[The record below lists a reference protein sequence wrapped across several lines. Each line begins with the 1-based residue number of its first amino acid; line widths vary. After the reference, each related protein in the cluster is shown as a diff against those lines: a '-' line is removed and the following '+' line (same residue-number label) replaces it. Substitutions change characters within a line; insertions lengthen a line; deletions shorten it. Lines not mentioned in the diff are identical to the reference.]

1 MLQHEY
7 MRKRPVREVES
18 GIGREV
24 TIDEVARV
32 CGVSKTTVSRFL
44 NHKYENISE
53 ETRRRIER
61 VIEELDYRPNRSA
74 QRLKAGRS
82 MLIGC
87 CVGDLSGPFSGL
99 LLRGITRVCEA
110 AGYQVLFADSGE
122 DARKERKALEGFL
135 QNSVDGLIVNTTGGN
150 DEFLIEIGARGVP
163 VTLADRS
170 LRRGGALDTATNEY
184 ERCTRESIRLML
196 DCGYTRIAFFTER
209 VREVMPRIQRRDSYL
224 AAMRS
229 LAPEGAGPYVYEF
242 DRFDPAGCAESLRAY
257 RAAFPGERL
266 AVLAVNGV
274 TGQQLLRAAKELGFR
289 FGAQFGLCTFDDWE
303 IFSLADVTAIRLQT
317 EEVGACA
324 ARMLLER
331 IASPLP
337 EGTAARGTELAAKL
351 VVRSS
356 TAAGNGG

>member
-1 MLQHEY
+1 M
-7 MRKRPVREVES
+7 ES
-18 GIGREV
+18 GVGKKV
-24 TIDEVARV
+24 TIDQVARL

-74 QRLKAGRS
+74 QRLKASRS

-110 AGYQVLFADSGE
+110 AGYQVLFADSSE
-122 DARKERKALEGFL
+122 DKRKERKALEGFL
-135 QNSVDGLIVNTTGGN
+135 ENSVDGLIVNTTGGN
-150 DEFLIEIGARGVP
+150 DAFLIEVAERGVP

-170 LRRGGALDTATNEY
+170 LRLSGRLDTVINEY
-184 ERCTRESIRLML
+184 ETCIRDSIRLML
-196 DCGYTRIAFFTER
+196 DCGYTRIAFFTEQI
-209 VREVMPRIQRRDSYL
+209 REVMPRIQRRDSYI

-229 LAPEGAGPYVYEF
+229 LAPEGAGPFLYEF
-242 DRFDPAGCAESLRAY
+242 DRFDPVGCRRSLEAY
-257 RAAFPGERL
+257 RVAFPGERI
-266 AVLAVNGV
+266 AILAVNGV
-274 TGQQLLRAAKELGFR
+274 TGQQLLKAAKELGFR
-289 FGAQFGLCTFDDWE
+289 FGEQIGLCTFDDWA

-317 EEVGACA
+317 EEVGEAA

-331 IASPLP
+331 IGSAQP
-337 EGTAARGTELAAKL
+337 ENMAPRSVELTTGL
-351 VVRSS
+351 IVRHS
-356 TAAGNGG
+356 TAKASTGG

>member
-1 MLQHEY
+1 M
-7 MRKRPVREVES
+7 ES
-18 GIGREV
+18 GFGKKV
-24 TIDEVARV
+24 TIDQVARL
-32 CGVSKTTVSRFL
+32 CGVSKTTVSRYL

-87 CVGDLSGPFSGL
+87 CIGDLSGPFSGL

-135 QNSVDGLIVNTTGGN
+135 ENAVDGLIVNTPGGN
-150 DEFLIEIGARGVP
+150 DDFLIEIAGRGVP

-170 LRRGGALDTATNEY
+170 LRHAGCLDTAINEY
-184 ERCTRESIRLML
+184 ETCIRDSIRLML

-209 VREVMPRIQRRDSYL
+209 IRDVMPRIQRRDSYL
-224 AAMRS
+224 AAMRA
-229 LAPEGAGPYVYEF
+229 LAPAEAGPYVYEF
-242 DRFDPAGCAESLRAY
+242 DRFDPDGCRDCLEAY

-266 AVLAVNGV
+266 AILSVNGV
-274 TGQQLLRAAKELGFR
+274 TGQQLLMTMKALGLRAGREL
-289 FGAQFGLCTFDDWE
+289 GLCTFDDWSV
-303 IFSLADVTAIRLQT
+303 FSLADVTAIRLQT
-317 EEVGACA
+317 EAVGEMA

-331 IASPLP
+331 VGSSVP
-337 EGTAARGTELAAKL
+337 EGAAARSMELATKL
-351 VVRSS
+351 IVRGS
-356 TAAGNGG
+356 TVPGGAES

>member
-1 MLQHEY
+1 M
-7 MRKRPVREVES
+7 REVES
-18 GIGREV
+18 GVGKKV
-24 TIDEVARV
+24 TIDQVARL

-99 LLRGITRVCEA
+99 LLRGITRICEA

-135 QNSVDGLIVNTTGGN
+135 ENSVDGLIVNTPGGN
-150 DEFLIEIGARGVP
+150 DDFLVEIAERGVP

-170 LRRGGALDTATNEY
+170 LLKTGRLDTAINEY
-184 ERCTRESIRLML
+184 ETCIGDSIRLML
-196 DCGYTRIAFFTER
+196 DCGYTRIAFFTEQI
-209 VREVMPRIQRRDSYL
+209 REVMPRIQRRDSYL
-224 AAMRS
+224 SAIRS
-229 LAPEGAGPYVYEF
+229 LAPAGTGPYVYEF
-242 DRFDPAGCAESLRAY
+242 DRFDPGGCRESLEAF

-266 AVLAVNGV
+266 AVLAVNGA
-274 TGQQLLRAAKELGFR
+274 TGKELLLAAKELGLR
-289 FGAQFGLCTFDDWE
+289 FGPELGLCTFDDWA
-303 IFSLADVTAIRLQT
+303 IFPLSDVTAIRLQT
-317 EEVGACA
+317 EAVGEAA

-331 IASPLP
+331 ISSPLSADMAP
-337 EGTAARGTELAAKL
+337 RSMELEAKL
-351 VVRSS
+351 IVRAS
-356 TAAGNGG
+356 TAKP

>member
-1 MLQHEY
+1 METGVG
-7 MRKRPVREVES
+7 KK
-18 GIGREV
+18 V
-24 TIDEVARV
+24 TIDQVARL
-32 CGVSKTTVSRFL
+32 CGVSKTTVSRYL

-110 AGYQVLFADSGE
+110 AGYQVLFADSSE
-122 DARKERKALEGFL
+122 DKRKERKALEGFL
-135 QNSVDGLIVNTTGGN
+135 ENSVDGLIVNTTGGN
-150 DEFLIEIGARGVP
+150 DAFLIEVAERGVP

-170 LRRGGALDTATNEY
+170 LRLSGRLDTVINEY
-184 ERCTRESIRLML
+184 ETCIRDSIRLML
-196 DCGYTRIAFFTER
+196 DCGYTRIAFFTEQIQ
-209 VREVMPRIQRRDSYL
+209 EVMPRIQRRDSYF

-229 LAPEGAGPYVYEF
+229 LAPEGAGPFLYEF
-242 DRFDPAGCAESLRAY
+242 DRFDPVGCRRSLEAY
-257 RAAFPGERL
+257 RAAFPGERI
-266 AVLAVNGV
+266 AILAVNGV
-274 TGQQLLRAAKELGFR
+274 TGRQLLKAAKELGFR
-289 FGAQFGLCTFDDWE
+289 FGEQIGLCTFDDWA

-317 EEVGACA
+317 EEVGEAA

-331 IASPLP
+331 IGSAQP
-337 EGTAARGTELAAKL
+337 ENMAPRSVELTTGL
-351 VVRSS
+351 IVRHS
-356 TAAGNGG
+356 TAKAPTGG